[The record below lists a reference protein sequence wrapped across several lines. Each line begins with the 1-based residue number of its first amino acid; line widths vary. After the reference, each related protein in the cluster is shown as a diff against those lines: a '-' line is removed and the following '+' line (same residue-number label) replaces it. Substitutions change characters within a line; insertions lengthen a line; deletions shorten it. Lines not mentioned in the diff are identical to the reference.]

1 MIYIIL
7 GVVSG
12 IATGV
17 GIGGGTLLIIILTT
31 LFGINQK
38 VAQSCNLIFF
48 IPTAIISILA
58 NIKNKNINI
67 LESIPLIIIGSIAG
81 LFSGLLASG
90 GGLIIVPMLVLI
102 YKMSEKE
109 SRAETIFCIF
119 PMVITSMII
128 YGKTQFVNWN
138 IGILCGIG
146 GALGGFIGS
155 KLLNKINDK
164 YLIIIFIIFT
174 IYSAVMMLI
183 K

>member
-1 MIYIIL
+1 MKIKKSDIEKSNIEKKEIL
-7 GVVSG
+7 KK
-12 IATGV
+12 
-17 GIGGGTLLIIILTT
+17 
-31 LFGINQK
+31 LFDK
-38 VAQSCNLIFF
+38 
-48 IPTAIISILA
+48 
-58 NIKNKNINI
+58 K
-67 LESIPLIIIGSIAG
+67 LIIIGSIAG

-128 YGKTQFVNWN
+128 YGKTKFVDWN

>member
-1 MIYIIL
+1 MKIKKSDIEKRNIEESEA
-7 GVVSG
+7 GKS
-12 IATGV
+12 
-17 GIGGGTLLIIILTT
+17 
-31 LFGINQK
+31 
-38 VAQSCNLIFF
+38 
-48 IPTAIISILA
+48 
-58 NIKNKNINI
+58 NIKKSESEKSNIEKSDVGEKDVRKSDIGKSNI
-67 LESIPLIIIGSIAG
+67 EKKEILKKIFDKKLIIIGSIAG

-164 YLIIIFIIFT
+164 YLTIIFIIFT